1 MEENIEL
8 CYFRLEKDNN
18 IYQNDEE
25 KIIGKDFNFSSKYKL
40 KYINKNLQIEEN
52 KNYIPNFYN
61 INANNISNI
70 TAIIGRNGSGKTTLL
85 DR

>member
-25 KIIGKDFNFSSKYKL
+25 KIIGKDFNFSSKYK
-40 KYINKNLQIEEN
+40 INILIKI
-52 KNYIPNFYN
+52 
-61 INANNISNI
+61 
-70 TAIIGRNGSGKTTLL
+70 
-85 DR
+85 